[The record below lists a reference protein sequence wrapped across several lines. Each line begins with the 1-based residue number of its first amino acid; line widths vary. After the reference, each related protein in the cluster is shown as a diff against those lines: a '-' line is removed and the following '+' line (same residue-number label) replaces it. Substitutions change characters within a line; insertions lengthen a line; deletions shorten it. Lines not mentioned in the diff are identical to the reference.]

1 MNKPAFSRPPLL
13 IGIGGTTRPG
23 SSTERA
29 LAAALAHA
37 RTLGAQTQLFGG
49 AELAALPPFN
59 PEVTTRTPQE
69 TAFVDAC
76 ARPTAFCWPRRAT
89 TAGCLVW

>member
-1 MNKPAFSRPPLL
+1 MDFKNYLVPGKTGLL

-49 AELAALPPFN
+49 AELAALPPFTKCLLAGLYRIADLGYN
-59 PEVTTRTPQE
+59 KVSILQRRL
-69 TAFVDAC
+69 
-76 ARPTAFCWPRRAT
+76 RP
-89 TAGCLVW
+89 

>member
-1 MNKPAFSRPPLL
+1 MNKPVFSRPPLL

-49 AELAALPPFN
+49 AELA
-59 PEVTTRTPQE
+59 
-69 TAFVDAC
+69 
-76 ARPTAFCWPRRAT
+76 
-89 TAGCLVW
+89 

>member
-29 LAAALAHA
+29 LAAALSAHTGRSPQTPHMSPGDDGHLPYRLRA
-37 RTLGAQTQLFGG
+37 WRTASGVVDRRD
-49 AELAALPPFN
+49 AASW
-59 PEVTTRTPQE
+59 EV
-69 TAFVDAC
+69 AS
-76 ARPTAFCWPRRAT
+76 
-89 TAGCLVW
+89 G

>member
-1 MNKPAFSRPPLL
+1 MDFQDYLVPGKTGLL

-37 RTLGAQTQLFGG
+37 RTLGAQ
-49 AELAALPPFN
+49 
-59 PEVTTRTPQE
+59 
-69 TAFVDAC
+69 
-76 ARPTAFCWPRRAT
+76 
-89 TAGCLVW
+89 